1 MAEEQLADDAARR
14 IIGAMRIT
22 KGEVGKLELKTL
34 RDLQRACEQLAA
46 ECRYYVPVRLLQ
58 GGAKSQ
64 HAKQA
69 RAKK

>member
-1 MAEEQLADDAARR
+1 MATEETLADDAARR

-22 KGEVGKLELKTL
+22 KGEVRKLELKTL

-58 GGAKSQ
+58 GGGKSQ
-64 HAKQA
+64 HA
-69 RAKK
+69 REKK